1 MGCVKNWY
9 WGKNKKRI
17 MRPYVCLPEYDVVDK
32 KAAENAKKANK
43 KISDEWNKKGIDE
56 LLDKMMGGKIN

>member
-1 MGCVKNWY
+1 
-9 WGKNKKRI
+9 